1 MVTREKGQAKKPPAP
16 RTERERD
23 AARKRT
29 SAARRRPSRS
39 RSVRD
44 PRRRKRLEADDAAW
58 LRWYF
63 HETFWYDFTE
73 QQIAMIDAIHRKI
86 RQGGD
91 QAIAASRGEGKST
104 LAERLALKYVLQG
117 LLQFVLLL
125 HSTGGKAADSLAEI
139 KEAIENNDRLAADY
153 PEVCTPVRALEQTPN
168 RAHYQ
173 LVTGKRHDTGKVYPA
188 TS

>member
-1 MVTREKGQAKKPPAP
+1 M
-16 RTERERD
+16 
-23 AARKRT
+23 
-29 SAARRRPSRS
+29 
-39 RSVRD
+39 
-44 PRRRKRLEADDAAW
+44 EADDAAW

-91 QAIAASRGEGKST
+91 QAIAASRGEGKSA
-104 LAERLALKYVLQG
+104 LAERLALKYMLEG

-139 KEAIENNDRLAADY
+139 KEAIETNDAPR
-153 PEVCTPVRALEQTPN
+153 
-168 RAHYQ
+168 
-173 LVTGKRHDTGKVYPA
+173 G
-188 TS
+188 